1 MKPYTA
7 CVHHAPGGSPFV
19 RKISVILLEKRIPF
33 EFVNESPYSE
43 SNGVA
48 RYNPLGKVPALV
60 TDDGECWF
68 DSPVIAQYLELL
80 GVAPP
85 MIPADPRAALRMR
98 QLEALAD
105 GVMEAAQALVREKAR
120 PGAQQSEQELLR
132 QREKVARGLDRLEA
146 CAADGTLRGDEVN
159 LATISTACA
168 IAYLNFRRVA
178 PGWCATRPQ
187 LVKLVDA
194 LFQRASFART
204 EPPRT

>member
-1 MKPYTA
+1 MKLIGSYT
-7 CVHHAPGGSPFV
+7 SPSV

-43 SNGVA
+43 SNGVS

-120 PGAQQSEQELLR
+120 PAVQQSEQELLR

>member
-1 MKPYTA
+1 
-7 CVHHAPGGSPFV
+7 
-19 RKISVILLEKRIPF
+19 
-33 EFVNESPYSE
+33 
-43 SNGVA
+43 VA

-120 PGAQQSEQELLR
+120 PAAQQSEQELLR

>member
-1 MKPYTA
+1 MLQKA
-7 CVHHAPGGSPFV
+7 HRHVHGHGQRLHTQLPLLQRFV
-19 RKISVILLEKRIPF
+19 RKAAA
-33 EFVNESPYSE
+33 
-43 SNGVA
+43 A
-48 RYNPLGKVPALV
+48 RSG
-60 TDDGECWF
+60 
-68 DSPVIAQYLELL
+68 
-80 GVAPP
+80 
-85 MIPADPRAALRMR
+85 RA
-98 QLEALAD
+98 EASCR
-105 GVMEAAQALVREKAR
+105 GREKAR
-120 PGAQQSEQELLR
+120 PAAQQSEQELLR

>member
-1 MKPYTA
+1 MKLIGSYT
-7 CVHHAPGGSPFV
+7 SPFV

-98 QLEALAD
+98 HCLPELSPGGAGLVRHPAAVGEVGGCAVPARQLCAHRTAADLTQAGNSLRKEALQSPLIVD
-105 GVMEAAQALVREKAR
+105 SLSRREGGK
-120 PGAQQSEQELLR
+120 
-132 QREKVARGLDRLEA
+132 
-146 CAADGTLRGDEVN
+146 
-159 LATISTACA
+159 
-168 IAYLNFRRVA
+168 
-178 PGWCATRPQ
+178 
-187 LVKLVDA
+187 
-194 LFQRASFART
+194 
-204 EPPRT
+204 

>member
-1 MKPYTA
+1 M
-7 CVHHAPGGSPFV
+7 
-19 RKISVILLEKRIPF
+19 
-33 EFVNESPYSE
+33 
-43 SNGVA
+43 
-48 RYNPLGKVPALV
+48 
-60 TDDGECWF
+60 
-68 DSPVIAQYLELL
+68 
-80 GVAPP
+80 APP

-98 QLEALAD
+98 QLRGAGGWRD
-105 GVMEAAQALVREKAR
+105 GGRPGAGAREKAR